1 MTGFVKAMETGKRK
15 MQLQE
20 VLDNVPDEQVEK
32 IVQGFMSDGAS
43 VKKERQPDGTWR
55 ITATFDAKTKSQM
68 FAV

>member
-1 MTGFVKAMETGKRK
+1 

-20 VLDNVPDEQVEK
+20 VLENVPDEQVEK

-55 ITATFDAKTKSQM
+55 ITANFEGKTKSQM